1 MIESVVLPSLSSDLI
16 TITELLTEES
26 SPGIWYCNAR
36 ITSYIDPSI
45 IIFRLNIPPVSS
57 DGSKDWYEEVWIEGW
72 I

>member
-26 SPGIWYCNAR
+26 SPGTWYCSVDMN
-36 ITSYIDPSI
+36 
-45 IIFRLNIPPVSS
+45 LPPVSS
-57 DGSKDWYEEVWIEGW
+57 DGIKDRYEEVWIEGW

>member
-26 SPGIWYCNAR
+26 SPGIWYCNVVNR
-36 ITSYIDPSI
+36 IVWM
-45 IIFRLNIPPVSS
+45 RNLPPVSS
-57 DGSKDWYEEVWIEGW
+57 DGGKDRYEEVSIEGW

>member
-26 SPGIWYCNAR
+26 SPGIWYCNVASVAW
-36 ITSYIDPSI
+36 TMNLS
-45 IIFRLNIPPVSS
+45 PVSS
-57 DGSKDWYEEVWIEGW
+57 DGSKDRYEEVWIEGW